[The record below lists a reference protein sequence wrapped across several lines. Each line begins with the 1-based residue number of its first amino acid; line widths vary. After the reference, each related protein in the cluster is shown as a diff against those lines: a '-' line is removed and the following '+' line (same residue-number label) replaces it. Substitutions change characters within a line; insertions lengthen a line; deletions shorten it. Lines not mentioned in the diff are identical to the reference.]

1 MEILRGKVAVHLDT
15 ARVMR
20 PPKSFRSCGAR
31 GVPNVR
37 ALTGASS
44 YADED
49 ALAFYADED
58 ALAFRKRR

>member
-1 MEILRGKVAVHLDT
+1 MTTPGVALPVDEDLLTHLDT

-49 ALAFYADED
+49 ALAF
-58 ALAFRKRR
+58 RKRR

>member
-1 MEILRGKVAVHLDT
+1 MEILRGKRADHLDT

-49 ALAFYADED
+49 ALAF
-58 ALAFRKRR
+58 RKRR